1 MSAAPAIS
9 TRSLAKRFGTRTA
22 VDDVTLDV
30 PQGAFLCVLGAN
42 GAGKTTLLRLLA
54 TLTRPTSG
62 SASICGIDIAERPE
76 AARAEIGLV
85 AHESMLYADLTATE
99 NLEFW
104 ASLHGA
110 CDPGPR
116 IHELLDAVGLS
127 HRSLDAVRTF
137 SRGMTQRLAIARA
150 LVADPAV
157 VLLDEPHTGLDAR
170 AAETLD
176 TLVASERAQRTFVMV
191 SHDTERALAL
201 ATHVLVLARGRVA
214 LFGEL
219 GPTAPD
225 GPASSDSPT
234 SSDGPIS
241 PDGPAAPDAPA
252 SPGSSASSDGPASPG
267 SSASPG
273 NSTSPG
279 ASIDAASVR
288 ALLGGGGASL

>member
-9 TRSLAKRFGTRTA
+9 TRSLAKRFGSRTA

-54 TLTRPTSG
+54 TLCRPTSG

-104 ASLHGA
+104 ASLHGVD
-110 CDPGPR
+110 DPSRR
-116 IHELLDAVGLS
+116 IRELLDAVGLA

-176 TLVASERAQRTFVMV
+176 ALVASERAQRTFVMV

-219 GPTAPD
+219 GP
-225 GPASSDSPT
+225 
-234 SSDGPIS
+234 
-241 PDGPAAPDAPA
+241 A
-252 SPGSSASSDGPASPG
+252 SPDGPASPG
-267 SSASPG
+267 SPASPGGSASPAG
-273 NSTSPG
+273 STSPG